1 MNSTTSATLLQ
12 RLQDGADPLAW
23 DDFFARYWPMVYAFA
38 KRRGCSHETAEEV
51 VQDVMLSVFK
61 HRDVFEYDPGRGRFR
76 DWLGAL
82 VRNAVATRRR
92 RASERV
98 RARGGDPQAA
108 PPEPPDDGLAADAVW
123 ETVFEQALLMAMLEV
138 VRRETKPA
146 VYLAFELSALQGL
159 PCATVA
165 AATGL
170 SRHAVYRSRKQ
181 VLQRLRRLAGSYRD
195 DGRLVQ
201 SVQQALQ
208 ALPDAARERSLS
220 TRIEKTMRSR

>member
-1 MNSTTSATLLQ
+1 MNSTTSATLLE

-61 HRDVFEYDPGRGRFR
+61 HRDVFEYDPGCGRFR

-82 VRNAVATRRR
+82 VRNQVATRRR

-108 PPEPPDDGLAADAVW
+108 PPEPAAADTGPDAAW
-123 ETVFEQALLMAMLEV
+123 ETVFEQALLMAMLDV
-138 VRRETKPA
+138 VRRETKP
-146 VYLAFELSALQGL
+146 G
-159 PCATVA
+159 P
-165 AATGL
+165 
-170 SRHAVYRSRKQ
+170 
-181 VLQRLRRLAGSYRD
+181 
-195 DGRLVQ
+195 
-201 SVQQALQ
+201 SV
-208 ALPDAARERSLS
+208 R
-220 TRIEKTMRSR
+220 